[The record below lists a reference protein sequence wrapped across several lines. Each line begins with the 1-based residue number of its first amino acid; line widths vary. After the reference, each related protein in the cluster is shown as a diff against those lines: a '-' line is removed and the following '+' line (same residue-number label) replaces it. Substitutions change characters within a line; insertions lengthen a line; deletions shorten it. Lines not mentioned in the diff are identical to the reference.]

1 VIDTSTYP
9 DGVLRLSPRG
19 DLDWI
24 SARALRHAV
33 HDIITPRMRVELDL
47 HDVMS
52 IDAVGFS
59 ALLGS
64 VRLIRSLGGEVRVCN
79 VSQPVRS
86 RFEMLG
92 IDVPSFAAT
101 RARGDAA

>member
-1 VIDTSTYP
+1 MIETSTYP
-9 DGVLRLSPRG
+9 DGVIRLSPLG

-24 SARALRHAV
+24 SARALRHAM
-33 HDIITPRMRVELDL
+33 HDVIQPGMRVELDL

-52 IDAVGFS
+52 IDAVGVS

-79 VSQPVRS
+79 MSQPVRS
-86 RFEMLG
+86 RLEMLG
-92 IDVPSFAAT
+92 IDLGSLPAT
-101 RARGDAA
+101 HAHGDAA